1 MNATASVAPDHRRRD
16 HRLLGLG
23 LVVACTAAIGM
34 LVQVLPGRGVE
45 ASGVVSKPTNAAP
58 APGFDTLREG
68 TAEQKPESMPAAEH
82 QESGGDTPAAQRAK
96 EIGELL
102 RSAEK
107 SIRSRRYDDAIATLN
122 RAGPLNPQHAPTY
135 LTMGHALAGKGDY
148 AQARRYYEA
157 AINFDPLY
165 ADAYFAHAAASEQL
179 SDLETAL
186 SGMRSF
192 LHVVKNPDPY
202 RLQVAQARSAI
213 WEWEA
218 QLGRGA
224 WGKTGGIPP
233 GFTAAEL
240 RRDSKGMGTKMP
252 IPASAGPDG
261 TSRYEIKTSDKF
273 NLFKP

>member
-1 MNATASVAPDHRRRD
+1 MSVTATQLPARRRD
-16 HRLLGLG
+16 NRPLGLAMVAAAVGAVG
-23 LVVACTAAIGM
+23 L
-34 LVQVLPGRGVE
+34 LVGTLPGRGVE
-45 ASGVVSKPTNAAP
+45 VPAATSRTASAP
-58 APGFDTLREG
+58 PLTGFDNLREG
-68 TAEQKPESMPAAEH
+68 SSEQKQESIQAAEDPKT
-82 QESGGDTPAAQRAK
+82 SGDPVAAQRAK
-96 EIGELL
+96 EVSELL
-102 RSAEK
+102 RVAEK

-122 RAGPLNPQHAPTY
+122 RAGPIDPQHAPTY
-135 LTMGHALAGKGDY
+135 LNMGHALAGKGDY

-179 SDLETAL
+179 NDLETAL

-202 RLQVAQARSAI
+202 RLQVARARSAI

-218 QLGRGA
+218 QLGRGK

-240 RRDSKGMGTKMP
+240 RRDGRGMGTKMP
-252 IPASAGPDG
+252 IPGSEGPDG
-261 TSRYEIKTSDKF
+261 MSRYEIKTSDKF